1 MKLEWTD
8 GEDYGLDEA
17 GFYEGTPPPAPP
29 PRKHVSFSL
38 RLDLCD
44 EGGGRADGIKS
55 EPEEEP
61 RAMQKVPSLSDLT
74 DPEASLGEY
83 HSYLIHYQTAYQHY
97 TTATLALVK
106 L

>member
-38 RLDLCD
+38 RLDLVSLYILTTGYTD
-44 EGGGRADGIKS
+44 YGIF
-55 EPEEEP
+55 
-61 RAMQKVPSLSDLT
+61 L
-74 DPEASLGEY
+74 
-83 HSYLIHYQTAYQHY
+83 Y
-97 TTATLALVK
+97 TYTVLHTN
-106 L
+106 